1 MYATNLSIRLLLDFR
16 REEDYSVEREMIET
30 DLWSLTHEQLAKQCQ
45 SIAKDDSPT
54 IAPSLRAE
62 AERLVASW
70 RDALLEPAKDF
81 QKQTHRAVQLDG
93 LRKRTIEI
101 LIRTGRGR

>member
-1 MYATNLSIRLLLDFR
+1 LISIR
-16 REEDYSVEREMIET
+16 EESHSVEQDVIET

-45 SIAKDDSPT
+45 LIAKDSSPT

-62 AERLVASW
+62 TERLSASW
-70 RDALLEPAKDF
+70 RDALQGPTNNF
-81 QKQTHRAVQLDG
+81 QKQTQQAVQLAG

-101 LIRTGRGR
+101 LIRTGRAR